1 MSPQLL
7 KILGV
12 PIDLG
17 GNHRGVDMGPSALRV
32 AGLNAGLRSLGHEVR
47 DLGNVSVPN
56 PQSRDPGNPTARFL
70 DEIGGVCSEVATTVH
85 REMGDGAGLVVLG
98 GDHSAAIGSIS
109 GTSARVAERGESIG
123 VIWVDAH
130 TDMNTPETSPSGN
143 IHGMPVACLIG
154 RGPDKL
160 TGILGPS
167 PKVKPENV
175 VFVGIRSVDPTE
187 RDLVHG
193 SGCHVFTM
201 REVDELGIRRVM
213 TTAMELACADT
224 AGFHLSFD
232 MDGVDCR
239 VAPGVG
245 TPVMGGLTYRE
256 SHLLCEMAHDSE
268 QMIAMDLMEVN
279 PVEDVR
285 NATAELGVELI
296 LSAHGKKI
304 L

>member
-109 GTSARVAERGESIG
+109 GTSARAAERGESIG

>member
-70 DEIGGVCSEVATTVH
+70 DEIGGVCSEVAATVH

-109 GTSARVAERGESIG
+109 GTSARAAERGESIG

>member
-56 PQSRDPGNPTARFL
+56 PQSRDPGNPMARFL

-109 GTSARVAERGESIG
+109 GTSARAAERGESIG